1 VTATNDRA
9 QGVDQVDLQTAREM
23 AQELATVAHSLF
35 ALLQP
40 PADGPPVPVGL
51 DDDVLPVALTAE
63 HPGTEE
69 EADRRS
75 TALLGE
81 IGFLDD

>member
-1 VTATNDRA
+1 VTATNDQA

-63 HPGTEE
+63 LPGTEE

>member
-1 VTATNDRA
+1 VTAPNDQA

-40 PADGPPVPVGL
+40 AADGPPVPLGL
-51 DDDVLPVALTAE
+51 DDALPVPATADL
-63 HPGTEE
+63 PGSQEDT
-69 EADRRS
+69 DRRS